1 MRRTRTLILTTV
13 AVVAAT
19 ATAWFA
25 LPASAAAPTA
35 SVRTVS
41 DWGTGWQSEVTVDN
55 TGTSA
60 MSAWKVEFDLPAG
73 ATIGSFWDAS
83 LASAGTHHTFT
94 NRSWNAGVPVGAKVT
109 FGFVGSGG
117 KPFNCKLNGLPCG
130 GAATGPTA
138 TTPAATGPSATG
150 PAVTGPAATGPAATA
165 ATPSA
170 ENPTN
175 ADSAGGSP
183 AVGAATGAPA
193 VPTTGGTAAV
203 PPAGNLLPV
212 TVSNKTGRGDSV
224 FLYVLGVNLTTGK
237 LGYVDSAGAFTA
249 WTGGGAVPAPAPD
262 VAIAGPGNGAST
274 TIKVPKNLSGRL
286 YMSFGRKLDFRL
298 TTDGLVQPAPWAG
311 GDPNRDIL
319 FDWSEFTLDDSGLWL
334 NSSQVDM
341 FAVPHIVSV
350 TGGSGKVSST
360 GELKTGGRQ
369 AVINAVKASP
379 DFAKSVVTRADG
391 TVLRV
396 LAPGKAADAGLMS
409 PNYLDSYISG
419 AWAAYAGKNLTV
431 VPFTDQPSVRFTGR
445 TSGNVMNFTD
455 SSGKTVASFTK
466 PSTANVW
473 GCDGALAAPND
484 QVVGP
489 IARTL
494 CAALTRTT
502 LGRLDTQP
510 SGTAADF
517 YQGAPANL
525 YAKVIHQNMVDGKAY
540 AFAFDDVQNQESL
553 VHDGDPRQAAITLT
567 PF

>member
-35 SVRTVS
+35 AVRTVS
-41 DWGTGWQSEVTVDN
+41 DWGTGWQSEVTISN
-55 TGTSA
+55 TGASA
-60 MSAWKVEFDLPAG
+60 MSSWKVEFDLPAG
-73 ATIGSFWDAS
+73 ATIGSFWDADMT
-83 LASAGTHHTFT
+83 ASGSHRTFT
-94 NRSWNAGVPVGAKVT
+94 NRSWNGAVPVDAKVT
-109 FGFVGSGG
+109 FGFVGAGG
-117 KPFNCKLNGLPCG
+117 KPVNCKLNGQPCG
-130 GAATGPTA
+130 TASGDAAPGGTAPGDTAPGGTVPGGTVPGGTPPTS
-138 TTPAATGPSATG
+138 TSTAAPSAPSAT
-150 PAVTGPAATGPAATA
+150 PA
-165 ATPSA
+165 PST
-170 ENPTN
+170 NPTN
-175 ADSAGGSP
+175 QESAGGGEATS
-183 AVGAATGAPA
+183 GATS
-193 VPTTGGTAAV
+193 AV
-203 PPAGNLLPV
+203 PPASNLLPV
-212 TVSNKTGRGDSV
+212 TVSNRTGRADSV

-237 LGYVDSAGAFTA
+237 LGYVNSAGTFTA
-249 WTGGGAVPAPAPD
+249 WTGGGAVPVPAPD

-311 GDPNRDIL
+311 GDPNKDIL
-319 FDWSEFTLDDSGLWL
+319 FDWSEFTLNDSGLWL

-350 TGGSGKVSST
+350 TGGTGVTSQT
-360 GELKTGGRQ
+360 GELKSGGRQ
-369 AVINAVKASP
+369 KVIDAVKASA

-409 PNYLDSYISG
+409 PTYLDSFISG
-419 AWAAYAGKNLTV
+419 AWSAYTSKNLTV

-445 TSGNVMNFTD
+445 TSGDVMNFTD
-455 SSGKTVASFTK
+455 TTGKTVASFTK

-517 YQGAPANL
+517 YQGNPANL
-525 YAKVIHQNMVDGKAY
+525 YAKVIHENMVDGKAY

-553 VHDGDPRQAAITLT
+553 VHDGDPRQAGITLT